1 MHSRILTSILVASL
15 ATSSTALAN
24 MALMKE
30 HCGKCHNDNKLKGDL
45 SLSHLGKSPDY
56 DNFFLWEDSLD
67 FVTTDEMPPPEKS
80 ELSEADRERL
90 ILFLTQKVR
99 DYHEQDSEPHR
110 SSPRRLNNRE
120 LANSVADV
128 LLIEDVGSH
137 QPVANLVGDTL
148 EDGFDTNADALG
160 LSEFHLEQYIT
171 SLRKI
176 LDATIFEGKR
186 PKTKRYVIGSEKLKV
201 TNPSQQNRNQRD
213 NRTEDSIEILDIRL
227 RAYFE
232 NFDIVPDSGR
242 YKINIRAAG
251 IDRGI
256 YDADDTG
263 MYHGDPIKLGV
274 HMGDREYAY
283 DLRDEKITEIKLDEW
298 LAKGTRILLSHKTDG
313 LRIQGNGNFKF
324 QYRIAHNFLKK
335 NDKKLYDYVV
345 EEEVP
350 IAKNRQDN
358 PSHWVHWM
366 DHWQGPR
373 PRLFSAE
380 VEGPIYESWP
390 PKRQVALL
398 GKKPQ
403 VENAEAI
410 LRPIAE
416 RAWRRGVRAG
426 ELEAIIKLVQSNEK
440 SLGTIGAFK
449 EGIVAIL
456 VSPSF
461 LIINSED
468 GDPADRFAT
477 KFSYFLK
484 STTPNSKTLAAAR
497 NQKLDG
503 YKEVRN
509 EVRRQFRKNEA
520 RAFLKEFP
528 QAWLQLDRINFM
540 APDPDHFPLY
550 DRKRVSEDMVAEAVA
565 FFEYAI
571 DKNIPIPEFLSAKY
585 SFINADLAKVY
596 GVEEVPEDSKLRKY
610 TFKDGRR
617 GGLLGMGA
625 FLTLTADSLGTSPIH
640 RAVYVMENLLG
651 IHPNPPPADVNIQEP
666 DVRQAKKIKEILA
679 AHTEEET
686 CASCH
691 RSIDPYGYAFENFD
705 PMGAWR
711 DMYTMQIAPRPSAKE
726 LEKIEQEDE
735 RLASLG
741 LPSIPKPWENEPIP
755 IDSTAQ
761 FRNGNQ
767 YNDIIRYRK
776 LMTSEANRDRFVRC
790 FISKLLTYA
799 NGEEPENYWE
809 LEKIL
814 EESAKHDYRI
824 IDTIAAVV
832 HSPLFRE
839 E

>member
-1 MHSRILTSILVASL
+1 
-15 ATSSTALAN
+15 
-24 MALMKE
+24 
-30 HCGKCHNDNKLKGDL
+30 
-45 SLSHLGKSPDY
+45 
-56 DNFFLWEDSLD
+56 
-67 FVTTDEMPPPEKS
+67 
-80 ELSEADRERL
+80 
-90 ILFLTQKVR
+90 
-99 DYHEQDSEPHR
+99 
-110 SSPRRLNNRE
+110 
-120 LANSVADV
+120 
-128 LLIEDVGSH
+128 
-137 QPVANLVGDTL
+137 
-148 EDGFDTNADALG
+148 
-160 LSEFHLEQYIT
+160 
-171 SLRKI
+171 
-176 LDATIFEGKR
+176 
-186 PKTKRYVIGSEKLKV
+186 
-201 TNPSQQNRNQRD
+201 
-213 NRTEDSIEILDIRL
+213 
-227 RAYFE
+227 
-232 NFDIVPDSGR
+232 
-242 YKINIRAAG
+242 
-251 IDRGI
+251 
-256 YDADDTG
+256 
-263 MYHGDPIKLGV
+263 
-274 HMGDREYAY
+274 
-283 DLRDEKITEIKLDEW
+283 
-298 LAKGTRILLSHKTDG
+298 
-313 LRIQGNGNFKF
+313 
-324 QYRIAHNFLKK
+324 
-335 NDKKLYDYVV
+335 
-345 EEEVP
+345 
-350 IAKNRQDN
+350 
-358 PSHWVHWM
+358 M
-366 DHWQGPR
+366 D
-373 PRLFSAE
+373 
-380 VEGPIYESWP
+380 
-390 PKRQVALL
+390 
-398 GKKPQ
+398 
-403 VENAEAI
+403 
-410 LRPIAE
+410 
-416 RAWRRGVRAG
+416 
-426 ELEAIIKLVQSNEK
+426 
-440 SLGTIGAFK
+440 
-449 EGIVAIL
+449 
-456 VSPSF
+456 
-461 LIINSED
+461 
-468 GDPADRFAT
+468 
-477 KFSYFLK
+477 
-484 STTPNSKTLAAAR
+484 
-497 NQKLDG
+497 
-503 YKEVRN
+503 
-509 EVRRQFRKNEA
+509 
-520 RAFLKEFP
+520 
-528 QAWLQLDRINFM
+528 
-540 APDPDHFPLY
+540 PDPDHFPLY

-679 AHTEEET
+679 AHTEDET

-767 YNDIIRYRK
+767 YNDIIQYRK